1 MLTYTPKY
9 GIYNNPQDDLLK
21 RSRFLCEKGSTT
33 FTSFTSFAELEE
45 KGVWFICKDT
55 WEDSNRWVHAWV
67 DNWGAVWKMAG
78 SIHSCG
84 GEPITK
90 EHPGFQTPLPDACIE
105 NIVSKTWPLPNPSN
119 THAIHTAVKAY
130 GTLFLEV
137 HELKKQCL
145 EAASI
150 KSVLQTEIVRL
161 RAEVKALTSVK
172 PTVVEVDLLGAD
184 TTLDNLSSFFA
195 PTKH

>member
-33 FTSFTSFAELEE
+33 FTSFAELEE
-45 KGVWFICKDT
+45 KGIWFICKDS
-55 WEDSNRWVHAWV
+55 WGDSNRWVNVWV
-67 DNWGAVWKMAG
+67 DNWGTVWKMSG

-90 EHPGFQTPLPDACIE
+90 EHPGFQTPLPDVCIE
-105 NIVSKTWPLPNPSN
+105 NIVSKTWPLPNPQQ
-119 THAIHTAVKAY
+119 TGGIHAAVKAY
-130 GTLFLEV
+130 VTLFLEV
-137 HELKKQCL
+137 HASKKQCM
-145 EAASI
+145 EVAGI
-150 KSVLQTEIVRL
+150 KSALQSEITRL

-184 TTLDNLSSFFA
+184 ATLDNLSSFFA
-195 PTKH
+195 P

>member
-33 FTSFTSFAELEE
+33 FTSFAELEE
-45 KGVWFICKDT
+45 KGIWFICKDS
-55 WEDSNRWVHAWV
+55 WGDSNMWVYAWV
-67 DNWGAVWKMAG
+67 DNWGAVWKMSG

-84 GEPITK
+84 GEPILR

-105 NIVSKTWPLPNPSN
+105 NIVSKTWPLPNPQQ
-119 THAIHTAVKAY
+119 TVRIHAAVKAY
-130 GTLFLEV
+130 VTLFLEV
-137 HELKKQCL
+137 HASKKQCL
-145 EAASI
+145 AAASI
-150 KSVLQTEIVRL
+150 NSHTLQTEIARL

-172 PTVVEVDLLGAD
+172 PTVVEVGAD
-184 TTLDNLSSFFA
+184 ATLDNLSSFFA
-195 PTKH
+195 P